1 MQTRGHQ
8 EPVASGCRKYSHSE
22 VYRSRAKG
30 VWGSGYNG
38 EDQKRFSTVGTA
50 QAGVLS
56 SSGQYEW
63 EDGQWDEGGWL
74 GFCHLERFHSDPNM
88 PEHEL
93 GGNPDGP
100 SMPGWGED

>member
-22 VYRSRAKG
+22 VYRSRTKG

-50 QAGVLS
+50 QTGVLS